1 MFTFLAK
8 NRATIYVYTGI
19 ERCMKPLKNTKNM
32 KIIQHHCMQQSF
44 NLWLQVEDRLHITE
58 SIHGVRYRMANGGLT
73 PHPKLV
79 GEDPEPWL
87 YFFGTILDICWYPF
101 LLMGFSWISTHVGI
115 YILLFF
121 QRSIPNIDSNELN
134 EFKTRPTA
142 CGWIGSCLKFWRRR
156 SENPNISIHGVYNI
170 LWPLSG
176 NDRGV
181 AHAAS
186 LRWSESI
193 RLCGCLRWTL
203 CLGGPWFQRRGHL
216 GQFLKASARRM
227 KHDETWKPKLAKWT
241 TWPILN
247 QSCWSWSSLAMDW
260 SQWIMPYLD

>member
-87 YFFGTILDICWYPF
+87 YFFGTILDIC
-101 LLMGFSWISTHVGI
+101 
-115 YILLFF
+115 
-121 QRSIPNIDSNELN
+121 
-134 EFKTRPTA
+134 
-142 CGWIGSCLKFWRRR
+142 
-156 SENPNISIHGVYNI
+156 
-170 LWPLSG
+170 
-176 NDRGV
+176 
-181 AHAAS
+181 
-186 LRWSESI
+186 
-193 RLCGCLRWTL
+193 
-203 CLGGPWFQRRGHL
+203 
-216 GQFLKASARRM
+216 
-227 KHDETWKPKLAKWT
+227 
-241 TWPILN
+241 
-247 QSCWSWSSLAMDW
+247 
-260 SQWIMPYLD
+260 